1 MSAPQWSE
9 EDREIEQEFAEVISL
24 VQKQMVQE
32 QNTPKN
38 VPPRLDRQI
47 KQLAKGTALEELEK
61 SWILSN
67 GARLTLVVLLF
78 FSIAMIWLLLE

>member
-9 EDREIEQEFAEVISL
+9 EDRDIEQEFAEVISI
-24 VQKQMVQE
+24 VQE
-32 QNTPKN
+32 RNTSES

-47 KQLAKGTALEELEK
+47 RRLAKVNALDEIEK
-61 SWILSN
+61 SWLLSN

-78 FSIAMIWLLLE
+78 FSIAMIWLLL

>member
-9 EDREIEQEFAEVISL
+9 EDREIEQEFAEVISI
-24 VQKQMVQE
+24 VQE
-32 QNTPKN
+32 QNTPGS

-47 KQLAKGTALEELEK
+47 KRLAKVNALEEIEK

-78 FSIAMIWLLLE
+78 FSIAMIWLLL